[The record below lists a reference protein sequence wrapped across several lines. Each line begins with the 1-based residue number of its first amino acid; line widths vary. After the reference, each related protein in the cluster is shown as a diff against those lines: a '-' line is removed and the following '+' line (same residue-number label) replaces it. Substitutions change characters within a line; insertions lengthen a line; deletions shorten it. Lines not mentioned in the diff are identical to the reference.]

1 MRAFQLHD
9 YETPPT
15 LCDVPHPVAAAGEV
29 VIKVAACGLNFGD
42 LLMMTGRYQE
52 RPPLPATL
60 GMEISGTVADVGD
73 DVHHLFVGQRVIGFC
88 GHGGLADYCALAA
101 DHCAQLDDTMD
112 DITAAAFQVTYG
124 TSHLAL
130 TKRAHIAKGET
141 LLVTGAAGGV
151 GLTAIELGAKLGATV
166 IAAARGTQK
175 LEICKA
181 AGAHHVI
188 DTDTDDITA
197 RVKALGGADVI
208 YETIGGDVFTSALKA
223 CNRGGRIL
231 VIGFAGG
238 TVPPVAVNHLLV
250 KNINLIGFY
259 WGGYLSTNPRVLHES
274 LHDLM
279 RWHAAGNLKP
289 HVSHTLPIEQV
300 TQAFELLRAREST
313 GKIVITL

>member
-1 MRAFQLHD
+1 MRAFQIHD
-9 YETPPT
+9 LETPPT
-15 LCDVPHPVAAAGEV
+15 LCDVPRPTAAAGEV
-29 VIKVAACGLNFGD
+29 VVKVAACGLNFGD

-60 GMEISGTVADVGD
+60 GMEISGTVAEVGD
-73 DVHHLFVGQRVIGFC
+73 SVHHLHVGQRVIGFG

-101 DHCAQLDDTMD
+101 DRCAPLDDTMD
-112 DITAAAFQVTYG
+112 DITAAAFQVAYG

-130 TKRAHIAKGET
+130 TKRARLAKGET

-151 GLTAIELGAKLGATV
+151 GLTAVELGAKLGATV
-166 IAAARGTQK
+166 IAAARGAQK

-188 DTDTDDITA
+188 DTDTDDLTA

-208 YETIGGDVFTSALKA
+208 YETIGGDVFTSAFKA

-238 TVPPVAVNHLLV
+238 TVPPVAANHLLV
-250 KNINLIGFY
+250 KNIDLIGFY
-259 WGGYLSTNPRVLHES
+259 WGGYLPINPGALHES
-274 LHDLM
+274 LGDLM
-279 RWHAAGNLKP
+279 RWHAAGNLAP
-289 HVSHTLPIEQV
+289 HVSHVLPIEQAAD
-300 TQAFELLRAREST
+300 AFELLRARKST